1 LYYSTSSNC
10 CLLAILTLMITA
22 KIVIQIHREKILAK
36 MIVMVATLIPPIE
49 DPEISVS
56 TIIKVGVFVS

>member
-1 LYYSTSSNC
+1 
-10 CLLAILTLMITA
+10 MITA
-22 KIVIQIHREKILAK
+22 KIVVQIHREKILAK